1 MNQRTMSKSHR
12 SPVDLLFDAL
22 RPLIIFTVRKPVFII
37 VLGLLFGVLGFLGS
51 SKLSIDTDISNL
63 LPEHNPTVQAMEEL
77 RRTVGG
83 ESAAAVAI
91 TSSSFQS
98 NLRFADDI
106 IPLVLQQRQLNGEP
120 FFTRVDY
127 RKDTSFMQNNALYFA
142 TDEELRG
149 LIDFLVEMTSLEH
162 LLRPAD
168 SELTINSSSFFEN
181 IAVNEYPISEDSLTM
196 VLRFYPAN
204 AQTDVGYI
212 ENTFAM
218 LDSVSSSLDPSSYQS
233 DMEIVLGGRMQRQMV
248 EITAITNEVTS
259 SFGLGV
265 IVILM
270 LVTGYFFLKAYYVKA
285 DRKNDIRTILLLIT
299 RIPVIAA
306 LIGIPLVLSLLWTFG
321 LAQHVYSSLNL
332 MTSILG
338 LILFGLSIDY
348 GIHFYARYSEERAEG
363 KSVEDSIVTTFQ
375 SSGQAI
381 TIAGLTTAISLFVL
395 IFADFKGFSE
405 FGFIACTGIIFG
417 LISMLFVLPA
427 LLAVFERTSLLS
439 LESNSPHKKRIAAKP
454 LSASRSIVVL
464 SLLTVA
470 VAIVFSSRVSFE
482 YDFDTLEPVFEE
494 FENRHLVI
502 SRVYPTSN
510 YRNPAFILLDNPQD
524 VGPLLENLRARVDSD
539 TTILSVE
546 ALQERFPTDSA
557 AQAVRLAYLAE
568 IRELLSA
575 PFFTLTNTDDIQR
588 LRQAAQ
594 TTEAIQLSD
603 VPEYL
608 TAMFVA
614 KDGSLGSFVMIYPE
628 QGLSDGRNSIA
639 FSEAIGTVELADGT
653 VYHAAST
660 SLVAA
665 EMLRL
670 LQMES
675 SWIIAATFLLVLMLM
690 YLNFR
695 DMQLTLL
702 ALVPLITGM
711 LWTFLLMEVTGVKLN
726 FYNMVVLPVLLGI
739 GNDAGVHIVHR
750 YMELGRGSIRHVLS
764 TTGKHVAMASVTTM
778 IGFSG
783 SLLSSHPGL
792 RSIGHIAVLGIAST
806 LLGALV
812 FLPALLQLLE
822 NLNKC
827 PNKIKN

>member
-1 MNQRTMSKSHR
+1 M
-12 SPVDLLFDAL
+12 
-22 RPLIIFTVRKPVFII
+22 LIITV
-37 VLGLLFGVLGFLGS
+37 GVLLGVPGFLS
-51 SKLSIDTDISNL
+51 SSRLSIDTDISNL
-63 LPEHNPTVQAMEEL
+63 LPEQNPTVQAMEQL
-77 RRTVGG
+77 RQTVGG
-83 ESAAAVAI
+83 ETAAAVAI
-91 TSSSFQS
+91 SSPSFQS
-98 NLRFADDI
+98 NRNFAEEL
-106 IPLVLQQRQLNGEP
+106 IPIVLQQVQTDGEP
-120 FFTRVDY
+120 FFIRVDY

-142 TDEELRG
+142 TDSELKG
-149 LIDFLVEMTSLEH
+149 LIDYLVDMTTLGH
-162 LLRPAD
+162 LIRAAD
-168 SELTINSSSFFEN
+168 TDLAISSSSFFEN
-181 IAVNEYPISEDSLTM
+181 IAVNEYPVSDDSLTM
-196 VLRFYPAN
+196 VLRFFPAKP
-204 AQTDVGYI
+204 QTDVGYI
-212 ENTFAM
+212 ERAYDM
-218 LDSVSSSLDPSSYQS
+218 LDSVSTALDPKAYHQ

-248 EITAITNEVTS
+248 EVNAITNEVTT

-265 IVILM
+265 VVILL
-270 LVTGYFFLKAYYVKA
+270 LVTGYFFVKAYYAKA
-285 DRKNDIRTILLLIT
+285 KKKNDIRTILLLIT

-306 LIGIPLVLSLLWTFG
+306 LIGIPLLLSLLWTFG
-321 LAQHVYSSLNL
+321 LAQAVYGSLNM

-348 GIHFYARYSEERAEG
+348 GIHFYARYSEERAQG
-363 KSVEDSIVTTFQ
+363 KPVEDSIITTFQ

-417 LISMLFVLPA
+417 LVSMLFVLPA
-427 LLAVFERTSLLS
+427 LLVVFERTSLLS
-439 LESNSPHKKRIAAKP
+439 LKPASPHEKRAEAKP
-454 LSASRSIVVL
+454 FPAAGSIVVL

-470 VAIVFSSRVSFE
+470 VAIGFSSRLSFE

-494 FENRHLVI
+494 YESRHQII

-510 YRNPAFILLDNPQD
+510 YRNPAFILLDED
-524 VGPLLENLRARVDSD
+524 EDAEPLLSYLRARVDSD

-546 ALQERFPTDSA
+546 ALQERFPTDPVD
-557 AQAVRLAYLAE
+557 QAKRLEYLAE
-568 IRELLSA
+568 IRNLLDG
-575 PFFTLTNTDDIQR
+575 PFFILANTEDVQR
-588 LRQAAQ
+588 LRQASQ
-594 TTEAIQLSD
+594 TTEPIQLSD

-608 TAMFVA
+608 TDMFIS

-628 QGLSDGRNSIA
+628 QGLSDGENSIA
-639 FSEAIGTVELADGT
+639 FSEAIGTIELENGT
-653 VYHAAST
+653 TYYAAST

-670 LQMES
+670 LQKES
-675 SWIIAATFLLVLMLM
+675 SWIISATFLLVLLLM
-690 YLNFR
+690 YLNFK
-695 DMQLTLL
+695 DMYLTLL
-702 ALVPLITGM
+702 ALTPLIVGM
-711 LWTFLLMEVTGVKLN
+711 LWTFLLMELTGVKLN

-750 YMELGRGSIRHVLS
+750 YIELGRGSIRQVLS

-792 RSIGHIAVLGIAST
+792 RSIGHIAVLGIGST
-806 LLGALV
+806 LLSALL

-827 PNKIKN
+827 PGRIK

>member
-1 MNQRTMSKSHR
+1 MNKLHR
-12 SPVDLLFDAL
+12 SPVDLLFHAL
-22 RPLIIFTVRKPVFII
+22 RPLVIFTVRKPLLII
-37 VLGLLFGVLGFLGS
+37 GIGVLLGVLGFLS
-51 SKLSIDTDISNL
+51 SINLSIDTDISNL
-63 LPEHNPTVQAMEEL
+63 LPEQNPTVQAMEQL
-77 RRTVGG
+77 KQTVGG

-91 TSSSFQS
+91 TSPSFQS
-98 NLRFADDI
+98 NRRFADDL
-106 IPLVLQQRQLNGEP
+106 IPLVMEQHQSNGEQ
-120 FFTRVDY
+120 FFIRVDY

-142 TDEELRG
+142 TDSELAG
-149 LIDFLVEMTSLEH
+149 LIDFLIEMTSLEH
-162 LLRPAD
+162 LLHTAE
-168 SELTINSSSFFEN
+168 SELTINTSSFFEN
-181 IAVNEYPISEDSLTM
+181 IAVNEYPISDDSLTM

-212 ENTFAM
+212 EHAFAM
-218 LDSVSSSLDPSSYQS
+218 LDSVSTALNPSAYHP
-233 DMEIVLGGRMQRQMV
+233 DMEIVPGGRMQRQMV
-248 EITAITNEVTS
+248 EIKAITNEVSS

-265 IVILM
+265 IVILL
-270 LVTGYFFLKAYYVKA
+270 LVTGYFFVKAYYAKA
-285 DRKNDIRTILLLIT
+285 EKKNDIRTILLLIT

-306 LIGIPLVLSLLWTFG
+306 LIGIPLILSLLWTFG
-321 LAQHVYSSLNL
+321 LARVVYGSLNM

-348 GIHFYARYSEERAEG
+348 GIHFYARYSEERTEG
-363 KSVEDSIVTTFQ
+363 KSVEKSIVTTFQ

-417 LISMLFVLPA
+417 LISMLFILPA
-427 LLAVFERTSLLS
+427 LLVVFERTSLLS
-439 LESNSPHKKRIAAKP
+439 LKPASPHTKKVRNRPSPAAG
-454 LSASRSIVVL
+454 SIVVL
-464 SLLTVA
+464 CLLTVA
-470 VAIVFSSRVSFE
+470 AAIVPASRVSFE

-494 FENRHLVI
+494 YESRHEVI

-510 YRNPAFILLDNPQD
+510 YRNPAFILLENPED

-546 ALQERFPTDSA
+546 ALQERFPADSVS
-557 AQAVRLAYLAE
+557 QAMRLARLAE
-568 IRELLSA
+568 IRQLLDA
-575 PFFTLTNTDDIQR
+575 PFFTIANTEDIQR

-608 TAMFVA
+608 TDMFTA
-614 KDGSLGSFVMIYPE
+614 KDGSLGSFVMIFPE

-639 FSEAIGTVELADGT
+639 FSEAIGTVELENGT
-653 VYHAAST
+653 VYYAAST

-670 LQMES
+670 LQLES
-675 SWIIAATFLLVLMLM
+675 PWIITATFILVLLLM

-702 ALVPLITGM
+702 ALVPLVVGM
-711 LWTFLLMEVTGVKLN
+711 LWTFLLLEVTGVKLN

-750 YMELGRGSIRHVLS
+750 YMELGRGSIRRVLS

-806 LLGALV
+806 LLSALL

-822 NLNKC
+822 NTNKC
-827 PNKIKN
+827 PNKIRR